1 MKSVAFKIGQGVHD
15 CRAAAIHTT
24 TRFTEPF
31 SPVVHEKAPSF
42 TKAEHLQIFHKGRQS
57 SKRPQVGAL
66 LVVHRVVSIGDVQQR
81 LLRYA
86 FYKQVVRRR
95 FLASNL
101 HIFEKVFGKIA
112 RAFNWKTKY
121 TTPVLTKSWPRFP
134 IGFAYSILGRCAPG
148 AEKGPLAGHVMRPLC
163 LRRRQGSLWTAMQCR
178 PFVASSVSKKVSR
191 PYPWSEKGSRK
202 L

>member
-1 MKSVAFKIGQGVHD
+1 MHD

-31 SPVVHEKAPSF
+31 LPVVHEKAPSF

-57 SKRPQVGAL
+57 CKRPQVGAL
-66 LVVHRVVSIGDVQQR
+66 LVVRRVVSIGDVQQR

-101 HIFEKVFGKIA
+101 HIFEKGFGKIA
-112 RAFNWKTKY
+112 RAALFSLPHPFFQLEDKIHHSCFDQIVAAF
-121 TTPVLTKSWPRFP
+121 PDRFCILDSWPVCTWCGERSP
-134 IGFAYSILGRCAPG
+134 CRSCNEASMSSPSPG
-148 AEKGPLAGHVMRPLC
+148 QSLDSHAMQT
-163 LRRRQGSLWTAMQCR
+163 LRR
-178 PFVASSVSKKVSR
+178 
-191 PYPWSEKGSRK
+191 
-202 L
+202 